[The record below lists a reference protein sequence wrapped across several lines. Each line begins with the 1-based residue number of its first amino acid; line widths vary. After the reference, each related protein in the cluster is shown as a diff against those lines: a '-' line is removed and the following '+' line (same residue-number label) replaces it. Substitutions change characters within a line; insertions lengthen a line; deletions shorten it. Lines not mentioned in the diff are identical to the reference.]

1 MRERGTS
8 TVAVVVAAAAAGLL
22 AAALFTNW
30 MVVDVHTTGPDAV
43 NLKLPVPLP
52 LIRTAVAFVPSD
64 SLPPIDIPPE
74 VKENRETI
82 LQALR
87 ELRDA
92 PDTTLVRVRSDDA
105 NVVIEKKD
113 KSLAIDVQAPDA
125 TVHCQVPLDGIVE
138 ALEKWDW
145 ETCNPQ
151 LALRV
156 LAAAKHGPLVTVD
169 SKEARVAIR
178 MW

>member
-30 MVVDVHTTGPDAV
+30 MVLDVHTTGPDAV
-43 NLKLPVPLP
+43 NIKLPVPLP
-52 LIRTAVAFVPSD
+52 LIRTAAAFVPSD
-64 SLPPIDIPPE
+64 SMPPLDIPPE
-74 VKENRETI
+74 VTANRETI

-92 PDTTLVRVRSDDA
+92 PDVTMVRVRTDDA

-113 KSLAIDVQAPDA
+113 STLIVDVQAPDA
-125 TVHCQVPLDGIVE
+125 KVQCRVPLDGIVE

-145 ETCNPQ
+145 KTCSPQ

-156 LAAAKHGPLVTVD
+156 LAKAKHGPLVTVD
-169 SKEARVAIR
+169 SEDARVAIK